1 MSKLTPTGKF
11 WLTYFL
17 FLFLVAM
24 SGISWADPS
33 ATSQSASGAQ
43 SGAASQAGAAGI
55 VINEAPGVAGAGER
69 IGAFATKTSVDFGT
83 TNVDASDF
91 KDRAPGVFAAGVT
104 AGGSNPC
111 VVSIGGGLSV
121 PGGGINFANAYNDG
135 ECNIRETLRL
145 VAAISTAAKIGDPVE
160 KGNQILLR
168 EIACQ
173 SVTMW
178 DAFERTYNV
187 TNDQRYFCENERP
200 ENKGRFIA
208 GRIRHAASGG
218 SRDIAYDLD
227 GGNPVKHKV
236 VSSMLSQ
243 GYEDDAWAMLMED

>member
-55 VINEAPGVAGAGER
+55 IINEGASAAGAGER
-69 IGAFATKTSVDFGT
+69 VGAFGTKVDFGT
-83 TNVDASDF
+83 TNVDASNL

-135 ECNIRETLRL
+135 ECNVRETLRL
-145 VAAISTAAKIGDPVE
+145 VAAISNSAE
-160 KGNQILLR
+160 SGNQILLR
-168 EIACQ
+168 EISCQ

-178 DAFERTYNV
+178 DAFERTYNS
-187 TNDQRYFCENERP
+187 TGDQRYFCENDRP
-200 ENKGRFIA
+200 ENKNRFIA
-208 GRIRHAASGG
+208 GRTHHKARGSARTVADSG
-218 SRDIAYDLD
+218 YDLD
-227 GGNPVKHKV
+227 GGNPVKAKV

-243 GYEDDAWAMLMED
+243 GYEDDAWAMLMTD